1 MLQAITKRLKP
12 FKRNKRGISTVIVV
26 MLSLVLIVL
35 IVGNVVLWS
44 YQMNQLDID
53 RMQETMT
60 LTNVKE
66 NGSSGTSM
74 DIKNTGPLSLHIV
87 AVWISTS
94 TTHQRYDADLF
105 LNSGESVTYIR
116 EDIEFPKDAFVAK
129 VITERGN
136 VAVFSED

>member
-1 MLQAITKRLKP
+1 
-12 FKRNKRGISTVIVV
+12 
-26 MLSLVLIVL
+26 
-35 IVGNVVLWS
+35 
-44 YQMNQLDID
+44 
-53 RMQETMT
+53 
-60 LTNVKE
+60 
-66 NGSSGTSM
+66 
-74 DIKNTGPLSLHIV
+74 V

>member
-1 MLQAITKRLKP
+1 MLQAITKRLRQ
-12 FKRNKRGISTVIVV
+12 FKRSNRGISTVIVV
-26 MLSLVLIVL
+26 MLSLVLITI

-53 RMQETMT
+53 RMQETVT
-60 LTNVKE
+60 ITDVAE
-66 NGSSGTSM
+66 YGSSGTSM

-116 EDIEFPKDAFVAK
+116 EDITFPQNAFVAK

-136 VAVFSED
+136 AAVFSEN

>member
-1 MLQAITKRLKP
+1 MLQAITKRLK
-12 FKRNKRGISTVIVV
+12 RGKRGISTVIVV

-53 RMQETMT
+53 RTQETLT
-60 LTNVKE
+60 LTDVSKY
-66 NGSSGTSM
+66 GSSGTSFS
-74 DIKNTGPLSLHIV
+74 IKNTGPLSVRIV

-94 TTHQRYDADLF
+94 TSHQRYDADLF
-105 LNSGESVTYIR
+105 LNSGESITYIR
-116 EDIEFPKDAFVAK
+116 EDIEFPKNDFVAK

-136 VAVFSED
+136 IAIFS

>member
-1 MLQAITKRLKP
+1 MLQAITKHLKP
-12 FKRNKRGISTVIVV
+12 FKRNKRGVSTVIVV

-53 RMQETMT
+53 RMQETVT
-60 LTNVKE
+60 ITDAAE
-66 NGSSGTSM
+66 YGSSGISM

-116 EDIEFPKDAFVAK
+116 EDIDFPKNAFVAK

>member
-1 MLQAITKRLKP
+1 MLQAITRRLK
-12 FKRNKRGISTVIVV
+12 REKRGISTVIVV

-53 RMQETMT
+53 RMQETIT
-60 LTNVKE
+60 ITDVKK
-66 NGSSGTSM
+66 NAPSGIRL

-105 LNSGESVTYIR
+105 LNSGESITYIR

-129 VITERGN
+129 ITTERGN
-136 VAVFSED
+136 LAVFSEN

>member
-12 FKRNKRGISTVIVV
+12 FKRNRRGISTVIVV
-26 MLSLVLIVL
+26 MLSLVLIVI

-44 YQMNQLDID
+44 YQMNQLDMD
-53 RMQETMT
+53 RMQETVT
-60 LTNVKE
+60 ITNVKKH
-66 NGSSGTSM
+66 GSSGTSM

-116 EDIEFPKDAFVAK
+116 ADIEFPKDAFVAK

>member
-1 MLQAITKRLKP
+1 LQAITKHLKP

-44 YQMNQLDID
+44 YQMNQVDLDRI
-53 RMQETMT
+53 QETVT
-60 LTNVKE
+60 ITDVAE
-66 NGSSGTSM
+66 YGSSGTSM

-87 AVWISTS
+87 AVWTSTS

>member
-26 MLSLVLIVL
+26 MLSLVLITI

-44 YQMNQLDID
+44 YQMNQIDLD
-53 RMQETMT
+53 RMHETVT
-60 LTNVKE
+60 ITDVSKH
-66 NGSSGTSM
+66 GSGTRM
-74 DIKNTGPLSLHIV
+74 DIENTGSLSLHIV

-105 LNSGESVTYIR
+105 LNSGESITYDR
-116 EDIEFPKDAFVAK
+116 ADIDFPNNAFVAK
-129 VITERGN
+129 IVTERGN
-136 VAVFSED
+136 IAIFSEN

>member
-1 MLQAITKRLKP
+1 MQAITKHRKL
-12 FKRNKRGISTVIVV
+12 FNRNKRGVSTVIVV

-53 RMQETMT
+53 RMQETVT
-60 LTNVKE
+60 ITDVKKQ
-66 NGSSGTSM
+66 GSSGTSM
-74 DIKNTGPLSLHIV
+74 DIKNTGLLSLHIV

-116 EDIEFPKDAFVAK
+116 ADIEFPKGAFVAK

-136 VAVFSED
+136 VAVFSEN